1 MPQKN
6 PGTFQPSRPMWK
18 LFGYM
23 RPHWKFFSWSCF
35 SSIMNK
41 ILDLMPPVL
50 VGWVIDSVRREPP
63 EWISII
69 LGTDDP
75 WNLAVFLAVL
85 GVVIFVFES
94 LFQWAFQHGFMSLA
108 QTVQH
113 KLRTDTYN
121 HLQTREIEFFENH
134 RMGETMAMLN
144 DDVNQI
150 ERFLNI
156 GFNEILQLFVLFI
169 FAGGVMFGISWEL
182 ALVGLLPLP
191 VVLWGSL
198 FYQNLISPRYRKVR
212 EAVGALSSRLEN
224 NIAGIFVIKSFTAEK
239 FESERVAEASREYQ
253 QANFQAIK
261 LSAVYVPLIRMA
273 IALGFGGVLLLGSYW
288 VLEDRGIITV
298 GELVFFSMMIQRLLW
313 PLTRMGVTLDEYE
326 RAKAS
331 ARRTFGILEAP
342 SKIVS
347 PAISKSLPRSVQGRI
362 EMINVSFNYR
372 RGGEV
377 LKGLNLCVEQGEMI
391 GIAGVTGA
399 GKSTLIKLLLRF
411 YDPTAGQVMLDGID
425 LRELKLSEI
434 RKQISLV
441 SQDVYLFHGTIGENI
456 AYGTDDQDFQKIEEA
471 SRSAQLHEFVQTLT
485 DGYQTIVGERGIRLS
500 GGQRQRLSIARAI
513 LKNSPVMIFDEATS
527 SVDTETEREIQANLA
542 SITQGKTALVIA
554 HRLSTIRH
562 ADRILVIRD
571 GKVAE
576 EGHHDDLVLLNGTY
590 ADLWHIQSGDFGIH
604 SDTYRISA

>member
-1 MPQKN
+1 M
-6 PGTFQPSRPMWK
+6 
-18 LFGYM
+18 
-23 RPHWKFFSWSCF
+23 
-35 SSIMNK
+35 
-41 ILDLMPPVL
+41 
-50 VGWVIDSVRREPP
+50 VI
-63 EWISII
+63 
-69 LGTDDP
+69 
-75 WNLAVFLAVL
+75 
-85 GVVIFVFES
+85 
-94 LFQWAFQHGFMSLA
+94 
-108 QTVQH
+108 
-113 KLRTDTYN
+113 
-121 HLQTREIEFFENH
+121 
-134 RMGETMAMLN
+134 
-144 DDVNQI
+144 
-150 ERFLNI
+150 
-156 GFNEILQLFVLFI
+156 
-169 FAGGVMFGISWEL
+169 
-182 ALVGLLPLP
+182 
-191 VVLWGSL
+191 
-198 FYQNLISPRYRKVR
+198 
-212 EAVGALSSRLEN
+212 
-224 NIAGIFVIKSFTAEK
+224 
-239 FESERVAEASREYQ
+239 
-253 QANFQAIK
+253 
-261 LSAVYVPLIRMA
+261 
-273 IALGFGGVLLLGSYW
+273 
-288 VLEDRGIITV
+288 
-298 GELVFFSMMIQRLLW
+298 
-313 PLTRMGVTLDEYE
+313 
-326 RAKAS
+326 
-331 ARRTFGILEAP
+331 
-342 SKIVS
+342 
-347 PAISKSLPRSVQGRI
+347 
-362 EMINVSFNYR
+362 INVNFNYQ

-377 LKGLNLCVEQGEMI
+377 LKGLNLSVEQGEMI

-471 SRSAQLHEFVQTLT
+471 SRSAQLHEFVQTLP